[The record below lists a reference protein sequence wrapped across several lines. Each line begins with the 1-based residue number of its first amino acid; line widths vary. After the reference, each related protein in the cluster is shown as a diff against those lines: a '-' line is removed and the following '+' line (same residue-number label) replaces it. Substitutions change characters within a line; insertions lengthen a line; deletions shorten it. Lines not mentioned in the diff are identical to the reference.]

1 MTQQTLSFSDIESA
15 ANRFGGLRVGDLT
28 TAEKASVVTL
38 ALAVLAAKH
47 RRGHTLTSPEAT
59 RAYLR
64 LAIGDRHNELF
75 GVLFL
80 DNRHR
85 IIAKEAMFY
94 GTIDGASV
102 HPRVVVQRA
111 LTLNAAAVVFYHN
124 HPSGVAEP
132 SQADVRITSK
142 LKEALSLVDI
152 RVLDHFVIS
161 AEESVS
167 LAERGHL

>member
-1 MTQQTLSFSDIESA
+1 
-15 ANRFGGLRVGDLT
+15 
-28 TAEKASVVTL
+28 
-38 ALAVLAAKH
+38 
-47 RRGHTLTSPEAT
+47 
-59 RAYLR
+59 
-64 LAIGDRHNELF
+64 
-75 GVLFL
+75 
-80 DNRHR
+80 
-85 IIAKEAMFY
+85 MFY